1 MITNSEMTHY
11 HREFNSTTRLDEWV
25 RYNYSNVMWQGGK
38 GSSTNKG
45 YENANDVSVRLPYS
59 LNTLSIDNFKI
70 GDIIV
75 KGKLT
80 QDITSKT
87 DLDVDN
93 VYNITAIKDNNFG
106 QTRIQHIHLSGK

>member
-11 HREFNSTTRLDEWV
+11 HRSFNTTTRLDEWV
-25 RYNYSNVMWQGGK
+25 RYNYSNVMWQGGR
-38 GSSTNKG
+38 GSSTNNG
-45 YENANDVSVRLPYS
+45 YENANDVSVRIPYS
-59 LNTLSIDNFKI
+59 LNDILIDNFII

-80 QDITSKT
+80 QDITSKS
-87 DLDVDN
+87 DLTASD

-106 QTRIQHIHLSGK
+106 QTRIQHIHISGK